1 MKKFKPFL
9 SFTLLIFLLE
19 ILSLIL
25 VTTPS
30 FWTSNAYYANRATA
44 ALVLAWVCGTVFLC
58 IKKGNVKK
66 ALTRLLK
73 IGNLVTAGAILVF
86 VLVFLL
92 ALNHPYQGDFSTNTT
107 LYDNKNVLVIIPHQD
122 DDINLVGGMIE
133 QYVEGGSNVTVVFT
147 TNGDRFGDFNV
158 RSAEAIH
165 ALTALDV
172 KQENIY
178 FLCFGDQWMPQ
189 YNGEEELG
197 HIYNSIDP
205 DVLWTSRHGST
216 ATYGSQCATP
226 YLDLPYTRSN
236 YVYSFQS
243 IIQEKMPDTIF
254 VIDYDSHTD
263 HRATSLFFEESMGN
277 ILTLHPDYHPTV
289 YKGFAYGTAWTAV
302 ADFYDSI
309 NLLSTVHPTEEI
321 WAYASFGYD
330 WAERERFPISST
342 NLNWV
347 MMNNSIYR
355 SFSHY
360 RSQFAFEH
368 TPQVLNGDKVFWERR
383 TDSLLYGA
391 EVFAGEEKTS
401 LLTDFKL
408 KDFDAIAPFKSQTF
422 RYVPLQDNTVT
433 IRTESEITINSICL
447 YDNLDPAANILAGY
461 IDFSDGSRIEFTEL
475 EPDGS
480 GTSLTFPEKTISWME
495 IVAKEVEGETA
506 GLAEV
511 EAFYDI
517 PGSQVVADTFL
528 MAVDRDDNFVYDY
541 LLHEAN
547 SVELSVNRFPDAA
560 GLTEAEVSL
569 SWESTGDNASCHW
582 ENNALTVTCGKG
594 DTCTVTISDGVNST
608 TFTVS
613 NPTDLEYAYLQAL
626 RFVDRTFFNI
636 HALAYIYHQVFNPE
650 PM

>member
-44 ALVLAWVCGTVFLC
+44 ALVLAWVCGMVFLC

-73 IGNLVTAGAILVF
+73 IGNLVAAGAILVF

-92 ALNHPYQGDFSTNTT
+92 ALNHPYQGGFSTNTT
-107 LYDNKNVLVIIPHQD
+107 LYDNKNVMVIIPHQD

-133 QYVEGGSNVTVVFT
+133 QYVEGGSDVTVVFT

-321 WAYASFGYD
+321 WAYASFGYV

-368 TPQVLNGDKVFWERR
+368 TPQVLNGDKVFWEHR

-495 IVAKEVEGETA
+495 IVATEVEGETA

-528 MAVDRDDNFVYDY
+528 MAVDRNDNFVYDH

-547 SVELSVNRFPDAA
+547 SVELTVNRFPDATD
-560 GLTEAEVSL
+560 LTEAEVSL

-582 ENNALTVTCGKG
+582 ENNVLTVTCGKG

-613 NPTDLEYAYLQAL
+613 NPTDLEYSYLQAL

-636 HALAYIYHQVFNPE
+636 RALAYIYHQVFNPE